1 MRYFDIYEE
10 ISVGAT
16 YQTKYEEVNIGV
28 YTVPPAEVSQL
39 TCAWK
44 QEHHR
49 YSA

>member
-28 YTVPPAEVSQL
+28 YILYLLPKS
-39 TCAWK
+39 
-44 QEHHR
+44 R
-49 YSA
+49 S